1 MNSELLEPNAQ
12 ESFRLSDKAVRR
24 RERKKVKASKGKT
37 NAPMQNKNPEAE
49 RARTALVPRNER
61 QAELIYAID
70 AVPVIFALGPA
81 GVGKTYVTARSA
93 MRKLLDGQ
101 ISKIVV
107 TRPTEAPKRH
117 KLGFQPG
124 NMEAKMKNW
133 LIPIWEGF
141 KAETSSANIDK
152 LKQAGKVEIV
162 PFEFMRGRSFDDCH
176 IICDESQNCTL
187 NDLALFI
194 TRIGQDSTMI
204 ICGDPSPWQ
213 IEEGV
218 DSGLAQVV
226 RMARIFNLSAAV
238 VEFDEHDVVRSAA
251 AKEWVAAFNKINPRA
266 LAA

>member
-1 MNSELLEPNAQ
+1 MNSELLDPSAQ
-12 ESFRLSDKAVRR
+12 DSFRLSDKAVRR
-24 RERKKVKASKGKT
+24 RERKKLKATKGKSP
-37 NAPMQNKNPEAE
+37 ANPQQHPDANRE
-49 RARTALVPRNER
+49 RRPLVARNDR
-61 QAELIYAID
+61 QATLMQSFG
-70 AVPVIFALGPA
+70 VFPVIFALGPA
-81 GVGKTYVTARSA
+81 GVGKTYVAARSA
-93 MRKLLDGQ
+93 MQKLLTGQ
-101 ISKIVV
+101 IEKIVV

-141 KAETSSANIDK
+141 KSETSMANIDK
-152 LKQAGKVEIV
+152 LKQTGKIEIV
-162 PFEFMRGRSFDDCH
+162 PFEFMRGRSFDGSY

-187 NDLALFI
+187 NDMALFI
-194 TRIGQDSTMI
+194 TRIGEDSTMI

-226 RMARIFNLSAAV
+226 RMAKVFNLNASV
-238 VEFDEHDVVRSAA
+238 VEFDERHVVRSAA
-251 AKEWVAAFNKINPRA
+251 AKEWVAAFNRMAPRA